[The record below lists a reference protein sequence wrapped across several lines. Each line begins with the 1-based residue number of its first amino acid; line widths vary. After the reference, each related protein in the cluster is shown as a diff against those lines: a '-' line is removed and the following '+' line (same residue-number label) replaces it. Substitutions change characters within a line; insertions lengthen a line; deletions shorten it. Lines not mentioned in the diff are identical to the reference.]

1 MPEPSKGV
9 PSKAIKLIS
18 EIADGAPASGSFE
31 QLREM
36 IAGDERV
43 LQYYAEW
50 MDVHARLHY
59 DLGRGRYAP
68 AVTRQLSTSDEGALR
83 DPTAAERIY
92 SSDRRLRFLVA
103 AGAALTIA
111 ASLLIIVSAIA
122 LPPHPDAP
130 VARIS
135 GDNRDAR
142 DLRDFRTKG
151 VGEVAVIA
159 ESIDAEWEGLPLLRA
174 GSPLSN
180 QRLKLVRGIAQLEFV
195 SGANVIVE
203 APAEFEIESPMS
215 LSCTVGK
222 FRTHVPQQAIGFV
235 VHTPEQR
242 VIDLGTEFAV
252 EVGSGW
258 TQVHVLDGEI
268 RLEDPSPNGAA
279 SRNERVL
286 SVGQG
291 VSRDSQGHEQ
301 PIEVANDRF
310 IGRQKFSELSNSAT
324 ERRRKEWESTY
335 KRHTRDS
342 NSLLCFGFEGVEPW
356 ERVLRHEGPGE
367 ADRLEGAVVGCRWSE
382 GRWPW
387 KQALEFKRTSDRVR
401 MFVPG
406 EYDSV
411 TFSCWIRVDGFD
423 RWLSAIVLTDGHE
436 LGEPHWQFTETGQL
450 LLGVKSGQKSS
461 EYLSPSVL
469 QLADLGRWLHLAC
482 VYDGPG
488 GLVTHYLDGRVVHS
502 QEIKQPTKLR
512 FGDTEIGNW
521 TSKGFLDHTVRSLNG
536 RIDELILYKTALTE
550 SEVAELYQSGRP

>member
-9 PSKAIKLIS
+9 PRKAIQLIS
-18 EIADGAPASGSFE
+18 EIADGGAGPDALE
-31 QLREM
+31 QLRQM
-36 IAGDERV
+36 ISDDDRV
-43 LQYYAEW
+43 LQYYTEW

-68 AVTRQLSTSDEGALR
+68 AATRPLSTTDQEPLFAA
-83 DPTAAERIY
+83 TATGRIP
-92 SSDRRLRFLVA
+92 SSDRRLRLLVA
-103 AGAALTIA
+103 VGAALTIA
-111 ASLLIIVSAIA
+111 ASLLFIVSSIAI
-122 LPPHPDAP
+122 PRQSGRP
-130 VARIS
+130 VARES
-135 GDNRDAR
+135 DNNRDAR

-151 VGEVAVIA
+151 FGEVAVIA
-159 ESIDAEWEGLPLLRA
+159 ESIDAEWEGLPLLRS
-174 GSPLSN
+174 GSPLAA
-180 QRLKLVRGIAQLEFV
+180 QRLKLVRGVAQLEFV
-195 SGANVIVE
+195 SGANVIIE

-215 LSCTVGK
+215 LSCIVGK

-242 VIDLGTEFAV
+242 VVDLGTEFAV

-268 RLEDPSPNGAA
+268 RLEDPSPKGADN
-279 SRNERVL
+279 RGERIL
-286 SVGQG
+286 GVGQG
-291 VSRDSQGHEQ
+291 VSRDSNGREQ
-301 PIEVANDRF
+301 PIVVANDRF
-310 IGRQKFSELSNSAT
+310 IGRQQFSEMSSVAT
-324 ERRRKEWESTY
+324 ENRRTEWELTY
-335 KRHTRDS
+335 RRQAGDTGA
-342 NSLLCFGFEGVEPW
+342 LLCFGFEGVEPW

-367 ADRLEGAVVGCRWSE
+367 ADQLEGAVVGCRWSE

-387 KQALEFKRTSDRVR
+387 KHALEFKRTSDRVR
-401 MFVPG
+401 MYVPG
-406 EYDSV
+406 EYESV

-469 QLADLGRWLHLAC
+469 QLTDLGRWLHLAC

-488 GLVTHYLDGRVVHS
+488 GMVTHYLDGKAVHS
-502 QEIKQPTKLR
+502 QEITHPTKLR

-536 RIDELILYKTALTE
+536 RIDELVLYKRALTE
-550 SEVAELYQSGRP
+550 VEVTELYQSGRP

>member
-18 EIADGAPASGSFE
+18 EIADGAADPDSFE

-36 IAGDERV
+36 IAGDQRV

-50 MDVHARLHY
+50 MDVHARLQY
-59 DLGRGRYAP
+59 DLGHGQYAP
-68 AVTRQLSTSDEGALR
+68 AVTRQLCTSDEGPVR
-83 DPTAAERIY
+83 DSETAKRIY
-92 SSDRRLRFLVA
+92 SSDRRLRLLVA
-103 AGAALTIA
+103 VGAALTIA

-122 LPPHPDAP
+122 LPAHPGAS
-130 VARIS
+130 VARES
-135 GDNRDAR
+135 EGNRDAR

-151 VGEVAVIA
+151 FGEVAVIA
-159 ESIDAEWEGLPLLRA
+159 ESIDAVWEGLPLLRS
-174 GSPLSN
+174 GSPLSA
-180 QRLKLVRGIAQLEFV
+180 QRLKLVRGVAQLEFV

-203 APAEFEIESPMS
+203 APADFEIESPMS
-215 LSCTVGK
+215 LSCTAGK

-235 VHTPEQR
+235 MHTPEQR
-242 VIDLGTEFAV
+242 VVDLGTEFAV

-268 RLEDPSPNGAA
+268 RLEDPSPKDAD
-279 SRNERVL
+279 SRDERIL
-286 SVGQG
+286 GVGQG
-291 VSRDSQGHEQ
+291 VSRDSQGREQ
-301 PIEVANDRF
+301 PIAAANDRF
-310 IGRQKFSELSNSAT
+310 IGRQQFSEMSNFAT
-324 ERRRKEWESTY
+324 EERRKEWESTY
-335 KRHTRDS
+335 HRHATDS
-342 NSLLCFGFEGVEPW
+342 NALLCFGFEGAEPW
-356 ERVLRHEGPGE
+356 ERVLRQEGRGE

-401 MFVPG
+401 MYVPG

-488 GLVTHYLDGRVVHS
+488 GVVTHYLDGQAVHI
-502 QEIKQPTKLR
+502 QEIEQPTKLR

-521 TSKGFLDHTVRSLNG
+521 TSKAFLDHTVRSLNG
-536 RIDELILYKTALTE
+536 RIDELILYKAALNE
-550 SEVAELYQSGRP
+550 VEVAELYQSGRP